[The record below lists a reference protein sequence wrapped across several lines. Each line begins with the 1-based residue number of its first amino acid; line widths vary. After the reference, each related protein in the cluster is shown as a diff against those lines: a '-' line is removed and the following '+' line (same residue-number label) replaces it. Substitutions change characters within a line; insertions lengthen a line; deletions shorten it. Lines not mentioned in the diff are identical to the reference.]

1 MANDLL
7 RERLPPGCHLGVT
20 QDGRVFFIND
30 HSRTTSWL
38 HPVSLEPV
46 LTGLSK
52 DPDLPKG
59 WEQDVTNDGTIYYI
73 DHNRQLTTFDHPL
86 LGRPPESFRNAPYT
100 SENEPSSPTSPG
112 IRTEEKDNFK
122 RGTFKQRSVKA
133 PSSKRN
139 PNSEVVKSGWLLRLE
154 TSGLTKSWKRRW
166 CVLADFALFIYKGE
180 DESVTLN
187 SVLLP
192 SYRINPCT
200 ETDNIKR
207 NFVFKVEHENTK
219 TLYFAA
225 EDPNE
230 CNAWMSLLRQAAMM
244 NGNGFQR
251 DSGYM
256 ARHMKSFN
264 KPSSLPHTNSG
275 SSYTAY
281 GDPAESPFIAPNDPF
296 GNMRDNSFQ
305 KQNIGPNQHG
315 SNRNSLSNSSH
326 GSQNFRPNYNS
337 QSFNPNQSLT
347 SGNSGGPAPGQQN
360 QPLRDGFAPDSARN
374 SLAKSDSSRNGHN
387 SYSPIQ
393 AERQRSRDGQG
404 QWVNGV
410 YQQPP
415 KDDSYSDIDTPVK
428 MLHKWDEGFPSMDT
442 DRLKH
447 SSFVELPDN
456 SKGKHPETFNIR
468 SKSHE
473 NFLRQPDSRMQVR
486 PGLLTQQQTRASQ
499 PQDLRRS
506 MTSGQQQRNEGD
518 GSMNKSSPSTSPPH
532 SHGPSQQT
540 GDPLRGSLRDTRDQ
554 RQQFPPGHDRRSYT
568 SSSSSGAP
576 PPGFNSSFRNS
587 GQGQADPRQT
597 SQGSLSRPHQ
607 HTDLHLNLKQRP
619 DGSNNSLQ
627 SSTRGHTY
635 VNFPNRSASDGQQH
649 LGQAPLPGRPPYPSA
664 VRQQIVEELA
674 ETKTPV
680 TQNDFLTSSKM
691 NTQRMQEPAYFQY
704 PTPREK
710 QLSNTLPWEQGTQPN
725 SAASSLSRNQP
736 SSRLSDSSHSS
747 HPSAAEDQ
755 GYSPGSPQSR
765 NMMDPE
771 AQKLRLAYER
781 VSSLRLAPDKEDL
794 PYHDNDLM
802 VNGRLYPAP
811 AMESLDALEA
821 TNRAHRSQEELSTYG
836 KISPPMGMY
845 FRIPDEPKDLY
856 QRGSAFRPPSTPSGS
871 VSGLDS
877 LQRMRPFSS
886 ERHGMFPR
894 EMANFGTRTQDIHDY
909 ADDVDYYN
917 LTNGSAVHRQ
927 LARAEVHAGWL
938 ASDYHFRDQ
947 MAKYE
952 HTRHMNA
959 TEYIEDK
966 SDRHKHIK
974 DQWASYDD
982 QMTRQECL
990 DDQVAKDEHF
1000 DEAMP
1005 RYDHLNDEMAKHEYL
1020 KEARKQ
1026 YIEDQKTVSED
1037 QMAKYGN
1044 RNGHFTRHENNRLRT
1059 ERSENRLDNY
1069 AAANG
1074 QLARED
1080 RKNNRY
1086 SRHSNGHSHALDHF
1100 DNRVP
1105 THSHITD
1112 HMNERV
1118 PRPFTELHNVYQ
1130 STWFGPYCNGL
1141 RSNNVFKNVM
1151 GSETQEKSE
1160 WPRDGP
1166 YSTHLT
1172 APPRRQPPMI
1182 HTVKEDPNMSDR
1194 EVLETN
1200 LQKVIKKNPLAG
1212 PRLRMSIS
1220 AGDLIGKTHDELV
1233 LFLIQLRR
1241 NQATLEK
1248 MRDWYKTQLDQRRPL
1263 EMEYRRQVNQTGVI
1277 KDRRLMD
1284 NHQNFLNAKGQMEEI
1299 ENKLEVYKPII
1310 NLLDNMVT
1318 MGSLYGGDNLML
1330 ATQYRKHLLRPDQ
1343 YQPPKK
1349 MLEFSRKNQEDRL
1362 IQNTEAQLKELSSD
1376 EVDLEEKI
1384 DRLNDLDRLLQE
1396 QSFKVSSYKEDKEL
1410 MERALSDAFK
1420 QQDQY
1425 RNDPREMRRLT
1436 EQQRTL
1442 EKEIS
1447 RVTQQLAEASKELE
1461 ETTAQNNKLE
1471 QEVALLRTKVHG
1483 ELTRSKSTP
1492 SLASENVR
1500 TKMLMEKELAKVEG
1514 MMQGLNQKGASL
1526 SQAMK
1531 TIRRSSSSSQLAAA
1545 LEKEESKKKVGS
1557 YLETDIDSGQQI
1569 DLATVVDVASP
1580 DSYKPSIN
1588 HHRQNAGT
1596 QEDWDIED
1604 ADQNTKQFY
1613 GLVPREKPKGLT
1625 VRDVKRQS
1633 EQRKE
1638 RLKKEDDLEEVKL
1651 QVSNVDNEDTSIIHA
1666 RIASDPSGKHSSL
1679 TQWDSAQPL
1688 YENLPKYTPKSSV
1701 STTSETQSAPGSR
1714 RTSLILMAPKPFT
1727 PYQEKSARPFR
1738 SELALNAVGE
1748 PQFSSVK
1755 PNVPASSDFARP
1767 YHSIEALN
1775 SPAKEDGQVVMDKNN
1790 NGLMSSLET
1799 NYPANSFMGQQQKPS
1814 DQFIAKSY
1822 VPVSSNSSG
1831 SLTLQKERKQND
1843 LAYPDEQDPHPSAAH
1858 IQRPSGLSSLPTSG
1872 AYTARPWTKSP
1883 PEWDS
1888 SLLNVKRSPRGRH
1901 MTISSSEPL
1910 KLEMN
1915 PTRHSAAGDLMT
1927 SRLIDDVPDIV
1938 KSSQTKMD
1946 QIDTDMID
1954 REILFKPE
1962 KVFIPERYDP
1972 VADAEN
1978 LTEEDRLRR
1987 LEKAERIKRVLTSQS
2002 VLSMSQQDLSKLPPE
2017 DIHSKVE
2024 KEKNERAHYMNL
2036 HQELAR
2042 QVTLQTKKQAA
2053 ARRKTWS
2060 GDQIAEIKRQYEESK
2075 SLSPD

>member
-781 VSSLRLAPDKEDL
+781 VSSLRLAPDK
-794 PYHDNDLM
+794 
-802 VNGRLYPAP
+802 
-811 AMESLDALEA
+811 
-821 TNRAHRSQEELSTYG
+821 
-836 KISPPMGMY
+836 
-845 FRIPDEPKDLY
+845 
-856 QRGSAFRPPSTPSGS
+856 
-871 VSGLDS
+871 
-877 LQRMRPFSS
+877 
-886 ERHGMFPR
+886 
-894 EMANFGTRTQDIHDY
+894 
-909 ADDVDYYN
+909 
-917 LTNGSAVHRQ
+917 
-927 LARAEVHAGWL
+927 
-938 ASDYHFRDQ
+938 
-947 MAKYE
+947 
-952 HTRHMNA
+952 
-959 TEYIEDK
+959 
-966 SDRHKHIK
+966 
-974 DQWASYDD
+974 
-982 QMTRQECL
+982 
-990 DDQVAKDEHF
+990 
-1000 DEAMP
+1000 
-1005 RYDHLNDEMAKHEYL
+1005 
-1020 KEARKQ
+1020 
-1026 YIEDQKTVSED
+1026 
-1037 QMAKYGN
+1037 
-1044 RNGHFTRHENNRLRT
+1044 
-1059 ERSENRLDNY
+1059 
-1069 AAANG
+1069 
-1074 QLARED
+1074 
-1080 RKNNRY
+1080 
-1086 SRHSNGHSHALDHF
+1086 
-1100 DNRVP
+1100 
-1105 THSHITD
+1105 
-1112 HMNERV
+1112 
-1118 PRPFTELHNVYQ
+1118 
-1130 STWFGPYCNGL
+1130 
-1141 RSNNVFKNVM
+1141 
-1151 GSETQEKSE
+1151 
-1160 WPRDGP
+1160 
-1166 YSTHLT
+1166 

>member
-100 SENEPSSPTSPG
+100 SENEP
-112 IRTEEKDNFK
+112 
-122 RGTFKQRSVKA
+122 RSVKA

-139 PNSEVVKSGWLLRLE
+139 PNSEVVKSGWLLRLDING
-154 TSGLTKSWKRRW
+154 TCFTKSWKRRW

-374 SLAKSDSSRNGHN
+374 SLAQSDSSRNGHN

-736 SSRLSDSSHSS
+736 SSRLSGSSHSS

-781 VSSLRLAPDKEDL
+781 VSSLRLAPDK
-794 PYHDNDLM
+794 
-802 VNGRLYPAP
+802 
-811 AMESLDALEA
+811 
-821 TNRAHRSQEELSTYG
+821 
-836 KISPPMGMY
+836 
-845 FRIPDEPKDLY
+845 
-856 QRGSAFRPPSTPSGS
+856 
-871 VSGLDS
+871 
-877 LQRMRPFSS
+877 
-886 ERHGMFPR
+886 
-894 EMANFGTRTQDIHDY
+894 
-909 ADDVDYYN
+909 
-917 LTNGSAVHRQ
+917 
-927 LARAEVHAGWL
+927 
-938 ASDYHFRDQ
+938 
-947 MAKYE
+947 
-952 HTRHMNA
+952 
-959 TEYIEDK
+959 
-966 SDRHKHIK
+966 
-974 DQWASYDD
+974 
-982 QMTRQECL
+982 
-990 DDQVAKDEHF
+990 
-1000 DEAMP
+1000 
-1005 RYDHLNDEMAKHEYL
+1005 
-1020 KEARKQ
+1020 
-1026 YIEDQKTVSED
+1026 
-1037 QMAKYGN
+1037 
-1044 RNGHFTRHENNRLRT
+1044 
-1059 ERSENRLDNY
+1059 
-1069 AAANG
+1069 
-1074 QLARED
+1074 
-1080 RKNNRY
+1080 
-1086 SRHSNGHSHALDHF
+1086 
-1100 DNRVP
+1100 
-1105 THSHITD
+1105 
-1112 HMNERV
+1112 
-1118 PRPFTELHNVYQ
+1118 
-1130 STWFGPYCNGL
+1130 
-1141 RSNNVFKNVM
+1141 
-1151 GSETQEKSE
+1151 
-1160 WPRDGP
+1160 
-1166 YSTHLT
+1166 

-1410 MERALSDAFK
+1410 MERALSDALK

-1447 RVTQQLAEASKELE
+1447 RVTQQLAEASKFLAWKPSPMYLYGSTKEIGLE
-1461 ETTAQNNKLE
+1461 CTE
-1471 QEVALLRTKVHG
+1471 QAF
-1483 ELTRSKSTP
+1483 SKKN
-1492 SLASENVR
+1492 AFY
-1500 TKMLMEKELAKVEG
+1500 KK
-1514 MMQGLNQKGASL
+1514 
-1526 SQAMK
+1526 
-1531 TIRRSSSSSQLAAA
+1531 
-1545 LEKEESKKKVGS
+1545 KEESKKKVGS

-1638 RLKKEDDLEEVKL
+1638 RLKKEDDLEGEYFYVL
-1651 QVSNVDNEDTSIIHA
+1651 NYSVSTPKVQTV
-1666 RIASDPSGKHSSL
+1666 
-1679 TQWDSAQPL
+1679 
-1688 YENLPKYTPKSSV
+1688 LPKFSHYSQSSFSSPQAQSVFPKFSQYSQSSFSSPKFSQYSQSSFSQYSQSSV
-1701 STTSETQSAPGSR
+1701 STPKVQSVV
-1714 RTSLILMAPKPFT
+1714 PKFSQ
-1727 PYQEKSARPFR
+1727 YSQ
-1738 SELALNAVGE
+1738 
-1748 PQFSSVK
+1748 SSVSTPK
-1755 PNVPASSDFARP
+1755 VQSVVPKFSQYSQSSVSTP
-1767 YHSIEALN
+1767 
-1775 SPAKEDGQVVMDKNN
+1775 KVQ
-1790 NGLMSSLET
+1790 
-1799 NYPANSFMGQQQKPS
+1799 
-1814 DQFIAKSY
+1814 SY
-1822 VPVSSNSSG
+1822 VISFYSF
-1831 SLTLQKERKQND
+1831 
-1843 LAYPDEQDPHPSAAH
+1843 HCM
-1858 IQRPSGLSSLPTSG
+1858 LSSLPPPPTPH
-1872 AYTARPWTKSP
+1872 TTMSP
-1883 PEWDS
+1883 CQ
-1888 SLLNVKRSPRGRH
+1888 
-1901 MTISSSEPL
+1901 
-1910 KLEMN
+1910 
-1915 PTRHSAAGDLMT
+1915 
-1927 SRLIDDVPDIV
+1927 IDDVPDIV

-1954 REILFKPE
+1954 REIM
-1962 KVFIPERYDP
+1962 DQSQ
-1972 VADAEN
+1972 VA
-1978 LTEEDRLRR
+1978 
-1987 LEKAERIKRVLTSQS
+1987 RILTSLTDKLKSANIYNEFISDFEFQLLSCICLCGQQQDITQTLLRMGDMEEPYKQALTSVIDGDTSVSNITTLLSYLKFVEKHVHRPWRDINDCQEAFKQCLNMHISICMIAVQCGITKRTVVFLFGS